1 MQSVALLLYHYGN
14 TALVPCNQDH
24 ASNKTLSVA
33 ERPSSTL
40 PETSG
45 NDMASSAQETTVPVL
60 SLKLQEVSGKAAC
73 IITN

>member
-1 MQSVALLLYHYGN
+1 MQSVELLLYHYGN
-14 TALVPCNQDH
+14 TDLVSCNQDH

-45 NDMASSAQETTVPVL
+45 NDVASSAQETTVPVL
-60 SLKLQEVSGKAAC
+60 SLFWQSLKLQAAC